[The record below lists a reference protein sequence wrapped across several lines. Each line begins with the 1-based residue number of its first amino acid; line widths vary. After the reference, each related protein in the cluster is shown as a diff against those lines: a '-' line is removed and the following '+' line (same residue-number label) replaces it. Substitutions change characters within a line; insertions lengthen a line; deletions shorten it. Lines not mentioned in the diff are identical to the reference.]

1 MGLHR
6 TARLG
11 LPGRRA
17 LVADIEAGCSLSGG
31 GETLRRLADS
41 GLQVVA
47 SLAREDGRVGG
58 RRQHRAAWA
67 GWVASFLPPPIEP
80 GMRFSR
86 TRLTDVFHRR
96 HSACRATPGSG
107 AGR

>member
-11 LPGRRA
+11 LPGRRR
-17 LVADIEAGCSLSGG
+17 LVGPFGS
-31 GETLRRLADS
+31 GETLRRLADN
-41 GLQVVA
+41 GLQVAA